1 MSTDQSSEAVPLPFR
16 RVPGLRIS
24 NVWLYQPGR
33 EETWL
38 IDCGHRAERRAL
50 LIGLGRLGVEPGELT
65 GVVLTHRHSDHAGN
79 ARFLQERFGVSVLA
93 HREDADVLEG
103 RAVRPTMERSG
114 GTRIAG
120 FLGRI
125 ENRWPAAAP
134 RIERGLED
142 GEEVCGLEVHWI
154 PGHTRGSVF
163 LRHDTSGALVTGDS
177 LLTAEP
183 PLVLRSG
190 LFLAYCSFTEDLKA
204 AHDGVAA
211 FHEAGVPY
219 SALLPGHGAPRGGAV
234 RDDVLRMLG
243 QSPK

>member
-1 MSTDQSSEAVPLPFR
+1 MSPGRPRQAVPPPFR

-24 NVWLYQPGR
+24 NVWLYEPGGAG
-33 EETWL
+33 TWL
-38 IDCGHRAERRAL
+38 VDCGHRAERRAL
-50 LIGLGRLGVEPGELT
+50 LVGLRRLGVDPATLT
-65 GVVLTHRHSDHAGN
+65 GVILTHRHSDHAGN

-103 RAVRPTMERSG
+103 RAPRPALERSG

-154 PGHTRGSVF
+154 PGHTRGSIF
-163 LRHDTSGALVTGDS
+163 LRHAASGALVTGDS

-183 PLVLRSG
+183 PLVLRPG
-190 LFLAYCSFTEDLKA
+190 LFLAYCSFTEDMEA
-204 AHDGVAA
+204 SHRGVAA
-211 FHEAGVPY
+211 FHDRGVPY

-234 RDDVLRMLG
+234 RDDVMRMLG
-243 QSPK
+243 QSPR

>member
-1 MSTDQSSEAVPLPFR
+1 MSTDRSAPAVPSPFR

-24 NVWLYQPGR
+24 NVWLYDAGPS
-33 EETWL
+33 ETWL

-50 LIGLGRLGVEPGELT
+50 LAGLRRLGVDPSTLA
-65 GVVLTHRHSDHAGN
+65 GVLLTHRHSDHAGN
-79 ARFLQERFGVSVLA
+79 ARYLQERFGVSVLA
-93 HREDADVLEG
+93 HREDAEVLEG
-103 RAVRPTMERSG
+103 RASRPTLERSG

-125 ENRWPAAAP
+125 ENHWPAASP

-142 GEEVCGLEVHWI
+142 GEDVCGLEVHWI
-154 PGHTRGSVF
+154 PGHTRGSIF
-163 LRHDTSGALVTGDS
+163 LRHDSSGALVTGDS

-183 PLVLRSG
+183 PLVLRPG
-190 LFLAYCSFTEDLKA
+190 LFLAYCSFTEDLEA

-211 FHEAGVPY
+211 FHDRGVPY
-219 SALLPGHGAPRGGAV
+219 RALLPGHGAPRGGGG

-243 QSPK
+243 QSPR